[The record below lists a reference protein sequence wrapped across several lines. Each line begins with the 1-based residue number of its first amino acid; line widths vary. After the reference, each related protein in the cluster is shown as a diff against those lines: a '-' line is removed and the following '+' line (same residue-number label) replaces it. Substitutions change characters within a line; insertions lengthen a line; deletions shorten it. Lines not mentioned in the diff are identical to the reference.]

1 MNASKWLNKR
11 SQVNKQIKIVLN
23 KSKWSFIKRQSSS
36 TSSDNEWQR
45 VVQRVTTNDN
55 EWQRTTTSDDE
66 WQRVTTNG
74 TTNDNEW
81 QRMATSDNEWSFRLI
96 FVFFQMKEEAP
107 TKHPKENNL
116 NIEED
121 LLKKA

>member
-1 MNASKWLNKR
+1 
-11 SQVNKQIKIVLN
+11 
-23 KSKWSFIKRQSSS
+23 
-36 TSSDNEWQR
+36 
-45 VVQRVTTNDN
+45 
-55 EWQRTTTSDDE
+55 
-66 WQRVTTNG
+66 
-74 TTNDNEW
+74 
-81 QRMATSDNEWSFRLI
+81 MATSDNEWSFRLI

>member
-1 MNASKWLNKR
+1 M
-11 SQVNKQIKIVLN
+11 
-23 KSKWSFIKRQSSS
+23 
-36 TSSDNEWQR
+36 TTSDNEWY
-45 VVQRVTTNDN
+45 
-55 EWQRTTTSDDE
+55 
-66 WQRVTTNG
+66 
-74 TTNDNEW
+74 NEW